1 MSALNLSDSKI
12 IHRQQI
18 VQLLQMAIEQHW
30 QFSYVSL
37 IRNHVE
43 SKPVG
48 LVSVHPTDGTF
59 SVDRKVERSDQN
71 PDEAIMFRAQS
82 GGISVAFKSRLDT
95 SKDNPTGSSTTYVQL
110 PYEVRCTQLRK
121 SIRINADSLAEDIP
135 VQLYMA
141 MGVKL
146 DGFLSDISVSGAQF
160 RVKGDHVDKF
170 RNLQTLEACKISL
183 PEDFTL
189 RCDAQLMGVHYVPQE
204 NSTLLHCQF
213 VNLPQADDQRLEEMI
228 NAALQQADPS
238 VVVINT

>member
-43 SKPVG
+43 SKPIG

-59 SVDRKVERSDQN
+59 AVDRLVERNERN

-82 GGISVAFKSRLDT
+82 GGISVAFKSRVAAEAA
-95 SKDNPTGSSTTYVQL
+95 GGQGRAAAYVEL

-121 SIRINADSLAEDIP
+121 SIRISADSLAEDIA
-135 VQLYMA
+135 VQLYLA
-141 MGVKL
+141 MGVKMDAML
-146 DGFLSDISVSGAQF
+146 ADISVSGAQF

-170 RNLQTLEACKISL
+170 RNLQTLEACRISL
-183 PEDFTL
+183 PDDFIL
-189 RCDAQLMGVHYVPQE
+189 RCDAQLMGVDYEPRE
-204 NSTLLHCQF
+204 NITLLHCQF
-213 VNLPQADDQRLEEMI
+213 INLPQAEDQRLDAMI
-228 NAALQQADPS
+228 NDALQKADS
-238 VVVINT
+238 SLVVINT

>member
-43 SKPVG
+43 SKPIG

-59 SVDRKVERSDQN
+59 AVDRTVERTEQN

-82 GGISVAFKSRLDT
+82 GGISVAFKSRLAEPAPEQEGRGT
-95 SKDNPTGSSTTYVQL
+95 IHVEL

-121 SIRINADSLAEDIP
+121 SIRISADSLAEDIP

-141 MGVKL
+141 MGVKM
-146 DGFLSDISVSGAQF
+146 DGLLADISVSGAQF
-160 RVKGDHVDKF
+160 RVKGDHADKF
-170 RNLQTLEACKISL
+170 RNLQTLEATKIGL

-189 RCDAQLMGVHYVPQE
+189 RCDAQLMGVDYVHQQ
-204 NSTLLHCQF
+204 NITLLHCQF
-213 VNLPQADDQRLEEMI
+213 INLSQSDDQRLDAMI
-228 NAALQQADPS
+228 NTALQKADSS

>member
-43 SKPVG
+43 SKPIG
-48 LVSVHPTDGTF
+48 LVSVHPSDGTF
-59 SVDRKVERSDQN
+59 AVDRNVERSDKN

-82 GGISVAFKSRLDT
+82 GGISVAFKSRLA
-95 SKDNPTGSSTTYVQL
+95 SSASDNTGRAAAYIEL

-121 SIRINADSLAEDIP
+121 SIRISADSLAEDIP

-141 MGVKL
+141 MGVKM
-146 DGFLSDISVSGAQF
+146 DGLLADISVSGAQF
-160 RVKGDHVDKF
+160 RVKGDHAAKF
-170 RNLQTLEACKISL
+170 RSLQTLEACKISL
-183 PEDFTL
+183 PEDFVL
-189 RCDAQLMGVHYVPQE
+189 RCDAQLMGVDYVPQE
-204 NSTLLHCQF
+204 NITLLHCQF
-213 VNLPQADDQRLEEMI
+213 VNLPQTDDQRLDAMI
-228 NAALQQADPS
+228 NATLQDADS
-238 VVVINT
+238 SLVVINT